1 VIKENS
7 WILNMTIYGTEIEK
21 VCKYLLQKNITIDI
35 KNKNYKKG
43 KLLLFY
49 QRNFYLT
56 FVMDTAKKAKEKIE
70 IPIPYGIEFHKES
83 KLVYFDYRIK
93 TLAKHA
99 PEIEMNLTVY
109 PKKITGNKFW
119 DSILLI
125 NANGDDETDI

>member
-1 VIKENS
+1 
-7 WILNMTIYGTEIEK
+7 MTIYGTSIEK
-21 VCKYLLQKNITIDI
+21 ACKFLLQKDITIDI
-35 KNKNYKKG
+35 KNKVYKQG

-70 IPIPYGIEFHKES
+70 IPIPYDVELHEKEN
-83 KLVYFDYRIK
+83 LVYFDYRIK

-99 PEIEMNLTVY
+99 PEIEMNLAVY

-125 NANGDDETDI
+125 NANGYDETDI

>member
-1 VIKENS
+1 
-7 WILNMTIYGTEIEK
+7 MTIYGTEIEK

-35 KNKNYKKG
+35 KDKTYKSG

-70 IPIPYGIEFHKES
+70 IPIPYDVELHEES
-83 KLVYFDYRIK
+83 NLVYFDYRIK

-99 PEIEMNLTVY
+99 PEIEMNLVVY

-125 NANGDDETDI
+125 NANGDD